1 MFTDPHLRG
10 TPRPYVMFAFAG
22 LILLFLGAI
31 PVHAADRC
39 VQGGK
44 ELVGSFDVIQTKGG
58 LWGFMEKTPGLK
70 DKSVI
75 GLQADGKLRRTIT
88 IFENMCENGKKP
100 GPELFNEIRSL
111 IGDGRLIF
119 NMNPDRTPPKKI
131 LDSVK
136 AVNDKASALLAKL
149 GE

>member
-1 MFTDPHLRG
+1 MVKHPHLRG
-10 TPRPYVMFAFAG
+10 SPRCKFVFA
-22 LILLFLGAI
+22 LVSVYFLAFGGSAAF
-31 PVHAADRC
+31 AADRC

-70 DKSVI
+70 EKSVL
-75 GLQADGKLRRTIT
+75 GLQTDGKMRRTIT
-88 IFENMCENGKKP
+88 IFEDMCENGKKP
-100 GPELFNEIRSL
+100 GPELFHEIQSL
-111 IGDGRLIF
+111 IGDGRMIF

-131 LDSVK
+131 LERVQAINEK
-136 AVNDKASALLAKL
+136 ATALLAKL